1 MKPLEEGRGL
11 ERMLLIYVLMNAA
24 IGVRGNR
31 KMEDVLREELRT
43 TLMLS
48 SGFIESGEIPRGG
61 EEGELLDNAM
71 YQIMEK
77 YGDLVD
83 AVANRYRRAA

>member
-1 MKPLEEGRGL
+1 MKPLEEGGGL
-11 ERMLLIYVLMNAA
+11 ERILLIYVLMNAA

-48 SGFIESGEIPRGG
+48 SGFIESGEISRGG

-83 AVANRYRRAA
+83 AVANRYHRAA